1 MTTKVAMI
9 SKSDAVRQH
18 AEEAYVRPARRK
30 GEKLVSIQVGD
41 VHRAV
46 ALQNRVPLVCQALQS
61 NKFLEANKL
70 RLVSRSGPR
79 SGQSTTVTYTYEFVD
94 EPSLESAGGDAWLKL
109 RGALKSAFT
118 ELGGGEAYLR
128 SERKAFHGITPGLRG
143 SK

>member
-128 SERKAFHGITPGLRG
+128 SERKAFHGIAPGLRG

>member
-1 MTTKVAMI
+1 MTGKAAMI

-46 ALQNRVPLVCQALQS
+46 ALHNRVPLVCQALES

-70 RLVSRSGPR
+70 KLVSKSGPR
-79 SGQSTTVTYTYEFVD
+79 SGQSTTVTYTYELVD
-94 EPSLESAGGDAWLKL
+94 EVPLEPSGGDAWQKL
-109 RGALKSAFT
+109 RGALKSVYA

-128 SERKAFHGITPGLRG
+128 AEREGFHGIAPSLKG